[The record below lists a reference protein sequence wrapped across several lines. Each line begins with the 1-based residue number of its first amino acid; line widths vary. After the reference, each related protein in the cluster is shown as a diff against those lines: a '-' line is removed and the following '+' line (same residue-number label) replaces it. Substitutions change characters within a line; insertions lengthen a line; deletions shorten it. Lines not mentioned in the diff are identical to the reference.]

1 MTGPISAVGY
11 VSGLSL
17 VDEVLGKP
25 KKDEEEKVDFVELMF
40 QALDDINQET
50 QNKDLPLDDNPTS
63 NGKYGPPANIEFEEF
78 NYQLEKSGMNFAKD
92 LLSTI
97 NAKGSYSNL
106 FKQAQSGFSQVI

>member
-25 KKDEEEKVDFVELMF
+25 KKNDEEKVDFVELMF

-50 QNKDLPLDDNPTS
+50 QNKNLQVNDNSTS
-63 NGKYGPPANIEFEEF
+63 NGKYGPPANVEFDDF
-78 NYQLEKSGMNFAKD
+78 NYQLEKSGTNFAKD

-97 NAKGSYSNL
+97 NAKDSYL
-106 FKQAQSGFSQVI
+106 KLLKQAHSSFSQVI